1 MRMTTNRNM
10 SAKSPRKLTCID
22 LFAGCGGLSLGLE
35 EAGFQPLLVSE
46 LSKDAMETYMANRQ
60 GQGIKQEFD
69 IHKLTNAKLKRYLD
83 DWNTDIDLVC
93 GGPPCQGYSGIGH
106 RRSFD
111 IQKEDIPSNRL
122 YLQMIR
128 VIKKVKP
135 KAFLF
140 ENVKGLMSG
149 RWTKGGRKG
158 EIWDDVRTAFMGIKG
173 YVARPTLLQA
183 KNYGVPQNRPRVI
196 IIGIREDL
204 ANCPGRDCPAD
215 AVAAGL
221 FPARNGAVAPGLR
234 ELLGDLIDPKYLNK
248 NSTDK
253 YRSEPK
259 TKVQEMLRSKG
270 GKLILNK
277 GDTLTQQEYSSHK
290 DHIREKYQWMID
302 NQEWRRDVLPER
314 WRTKKFAQR
323 LLKPK
328 WDDEPNITA
337 TSLPD
342 DYVHYSQPRIL
353 TVREWARLQTF
364 PDWYE
369 FRGPRTT
376 GGRRRAGDPD
386 AGIWDRDVPRY
397 TQIGNAVPV
406 LLANKI
412 GVFLREHFLQ

>member
-1 MRMTTNRNM
+1 MKTNNKRKM
-10 SAKSPRKLTCID
+10 AAKSPKKLTCID

-46 LSKDAMETYMANRQ
+46 LSKDAMATYMANRQ

-69 IHKLTNAKLKRYLD
+69 IHKLTNAKLGRYMD
-83 DWNTDIDLVC
+83 EWNKDIDLVC

-173 YVARPTLLQA
+173 YVARPTLVQA
-183 KNYGVPQNRPRVI
+183 KHYGVPQNRPRVI

-204 ANCPGRDCPAD
+204 ASCPDRDCPAD

-221 FPARNGAVAPGLR
+221 LPARNGAVAPDLID
-234 ELLGDLIDPKYLNK
+234 LLGDLIDPRYGEKKATEKYHKAPAN
-248 NSTDK
+248 D
-253 YRSEPK
+253 
-259 TKVQEMLRSKG
+259 VQKQLRSKD
-270 GKLILNK
+270 GKLMLKK
-277 GDTLTQQEYSSHK
+277 GDPLTQQEYSNHK
-290 DHIREKYQWMID
+290 DEIREKFQWMID
-302 NQEWRRDVLPER
+302 KQEWRREELPKK

-323 LLKPK
+323 LLRSK

-342 DYVHYSQPRIL
+342 DYVHFSQPRIL

-369 FRGPRTT
+369 FCGPRTT

-386 AGIWDRDVPRY
+386 AGVWDRDVPRY

-406 LLANKI
+406 LLAKKI
-412 GVFLREHFLQ
+412 GEHLLGLL